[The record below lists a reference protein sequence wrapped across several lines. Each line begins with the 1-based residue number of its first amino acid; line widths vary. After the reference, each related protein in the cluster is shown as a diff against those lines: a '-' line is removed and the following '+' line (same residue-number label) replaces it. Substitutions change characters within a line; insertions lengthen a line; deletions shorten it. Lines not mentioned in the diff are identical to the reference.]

1 MKVSQRFLQKIHK
14 GIFSLKP
21 APDLGKLKQKS
32 DRRKERNMRNKI
44 LLQAF
49 RAELAEDE
57 TAFGFYSRLSEEQQ
71 AKVLNYVYRS
81 FDTREAV
88 NRSFTALDRLRRG
101 RIDFV

>member
-1 MKVSQRFLQKIHK
+1 
-14 GIFSLKP
+14 
-21 APDLGKLKQKS
+21 
-32 DRRKERNMRNKI
+32 MRNKI

-49 RAELAEDE
+49 RAELAEDA

-81 FDTREAV
+81 FDPREAV
-88 NRSFTALDRLRRG
+88 NRSATALDRLRRG